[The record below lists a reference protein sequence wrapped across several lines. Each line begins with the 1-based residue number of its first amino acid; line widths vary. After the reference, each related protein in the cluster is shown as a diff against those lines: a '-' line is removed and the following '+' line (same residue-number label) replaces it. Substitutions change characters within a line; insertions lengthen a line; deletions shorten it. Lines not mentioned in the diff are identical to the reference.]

1 MARVRAR
8 ARPDWPLATP
18 HDGVLPCWGAN
29 GFVAGRPFFMVPD
42 RARAHAP
49 GLARAGLPA
58 IPRHGQPTAPSE
70 GPQGARVN
78 PLLAHDGARALLAL
92 EDGTTFEGLSVGA
105 SGEAFGEIVFNTSL
119 SGYQEVI
126 SDPSYAGQV
135 VCFTYP
141 QIGNYG
147 VCAADMQSDGVA
159 LAGVVV
165 GDMCHTPNNWRAEQS
180 LPDFLAERGIVAIEG
195 VDTREVTLHVREAGT
210 MRCAISTT
218 DLDPASLVA
227 RVKAAPSISEHNWVA
242 DVSCGEPYD
251 VPAKVDL
258 DRPRK
263 RLSVVAL
270 DCGEKRGILRG
281 LVSVGLDVRVVP
293 WDTAAEEILA
303 LGPDGVFL
311 SNGPCDPREVH
322 EPAACARE
330 LLGKVPVFGICLGHQ
345 MMCQA
350 AGASIEKLPYGHHGG
365 NQPVMNL
372 LSGMVE
378 VTAQNH
384 NYGLEFESLGEL
396 VPELSGGQ
404 QVVDEWHA
412 AGTHDLRF
420 WSERRIAP
428 VVDSRPFGRIRLTH
442 VNLNDGTPEGI
453 QFLEIPAFCVQYH
466 PEASP
471 GPHDAAYL
479 FEAFRRLIEGV
490 PDYLAIDVREG
501 RRF

>member
-1 MARVRAR
+1 MP
-8 ARPDWPLATP
+8 RPP
-18 HDGVLPCWGAN
+18 
-29 GFVAGRPFFMVPD
+29 AG
-42 RARAHAP
+42 H
-49 GLARAGLPA
+49 PA
-58 IPRHGQPTAPSE
+58 LGERLQE
-70 GPQGARVN
+70 GARVN
-78 PLLAHDGARALLAL
+78 PLLATDATRALLAL

-105 SGEAFGEIVFNTSL
+105 EGETFGEIVFNTSM

-135 VCFTYP
+135 VTFTYP

-147 VCAADMQSDGVA
+147 VCAEDMQSDKVS

-165 GDMCHTPNNWRAEQS
+165 CDMCHTPNNWRAEQS
-180 LPDFLAERGIVAIEG
+180 LPEFLAERGIVAIEG
-195 VDTREVTLHVREAGT
+195 VDTRELTLRVREAGT

-227 RVKAAPSISEHNWVA
+227 RVKESPSISEHNWVA
-242 DVSCGEPYD
+242 DVSCDEPYD

-263 RLSVVAL
+263 RLNVVAL

-281 LVSVGLDVRVVP
+281 LVSVGLDVRVMP
-293 WDTAAEEILA
+293 WDTTAEEILA
-303 LGPDGVFL
+303 LNPDGVFL
-311 SNGPCDPREVH
+311 SNGPGDPREVP
-322 EPAACARE
+322 EPAACAKE

-345 MMCQA
+345 MICQA
-350 AGASIEKLPYGHHGG
+350 AGAAIEKLPYGHHGG

-384 NYGLEFESLGEL
+384 NYGLELETLGEL
-396 VPELSGGQ
+396 VPELSGGRE
-404 QVVDEWHA
+404 VVDAWRA
-412 AGTHDLRF
+412 ANTNDLRF

-428 VVDSRPFGRIRLTH
+428 VVDSKPFGRVRLTH

-453 QFLEIPAFCVQYH
+453 QFLDIPAFSVQYH

-471 GPHDAAYL
+471 GPHDAVYL

-490 PDYLAIDVREG
+490 PDYLDIDVREG